1 MSESAPIREMKR
13 RSIPSRCARPT
24 SGQSGFNGAR
34 QRSAGGGRCSRA
46 VSARAD
52 QRARR
57 SRTHSITMI
66 MMWGASAAA
75 FRAEAAWDSDNTASS
90 GPRVDIIGSYA
101 LGAGA
106 MRSRSRATISRD
118 IVGSMQ
124 CDFPVI
130 KELGLVVTVVD
141 GGLTDP

>member
-1 MSESAPIREMKR
+1 VSESAPIREMKR

-101 LGAGA
+101 LGAARGDA
-106 MRSRSRATISRD
+106 IMDQCNAIFRSSRNS
-118 IVGSMQ
+118 
-124 CDFPVI
+124 
-130 KELGLVVTVVD
+130 GLLLLLSTVV
-141 GGLTDP
+141 